1 MVASTVVFMLWPV
14 VSVSTVLFVG
24 VVCIVARPVGEVLGL
39 TVCIV
44 SAVYIAPDPC

>member
-14 VSVSTVLFVG
+14 VSVSTVLFVC
-24 VVCIVARPVGEVLGL
+24 VVCIVALPVGEVLGR

>member
-1 MVASTVVFMLWPV
+1 MVFMLGPV
-14 VSVSTVLFVG
+14 VPVSTVLSVG
-24 VVCIVARPVGEVLGL
+24 VVCIVARLVGEVLGL